1 MRLNEIRIDLQGF
14 LQVLD
19 GGRDVAG
26 MKGFLGALEFLD
38 GFGRD
43 AQLADGDRVGGG
55 PRRCRAIR
63 SRVPVKCRERIGD
76 IEDGGSIV
84 DGGGSRRLGCAMR
97 SLRVKIGGN
106 EKREENKDRFFHV
119 ATLTVSVSWLTAPF
133 LKREDSRSGEL
144 FFRSCHSACFTGK
157 DERRRGFVWEL
168 ASNCL

>member
-38 GFGRD
+38 GFGGN
-43 AQLADGDRVGGG
+43 AELADGDRVGGG
-55 PRRCRAIR
+55 PRRDCGIR
-63 SRVPVKCRERIGD
+63 FWARTQDSEGVVEV
-76 IEDGGSIV
+76 DGVGSIV

-144 FFRSCHSACFTGK
+144 FFSELPLRVLLG
-157 DERRRGFVWEL
+157 ERRRK
-168 ASNCL
+168 ARICLGVSE